1 MTTPRTAAAVALSA
15 AFLDGPWTTAAA
27 LAGRGAEALDVTPRR
42 LRATARAV
50 LDAYRTPPRDRPRE
64 LAAFVQALPSYERL
78 WRRGRPPQVRRHA
91 TPTVAMAPMRWQVP
105 PIDSMADLASWADL
119 SAAHLDW
126 YADVR
131 SLERS
136 VPAVLRHYDRTWSYN
151 RPGRVRL
158 LEQPRPRLKALQRRL
173 LHEVL
178 DQVPAHDA
186 AHGFVAGRSIRT
198 FAAPHAGRDVVI
210 HLDLSAFFATISAGR
225 VFGVFRSIG
234 YAEPVAHCLTGLS
247 TTVLPLADRRLAPP
261 ALRDDDVDPRRRLLE
276 HLARPHL
283 PQGSPTSPALANLV
297 AYRLD
302 TRLAGLARAADATY
316 TRYADDLALSLHG
329 PDAPRRARRLVDT
342 VRAVV
347 REEGFRV
354 NDAKT
359 RIATRDQ
366 RQLLC
371 GVVVNDHP
379 GVLRA
384 ERDALRALLHNCR
397 LHGPESQ
404 NRNGHNDFRAHLLGR
419 IAWVTWVDSAQG
431 ARLRAQFDHIAGW

>member
-1 MTTPRTAAAVALSA
+1 M
-15 AFLDGPWTTAAA
+15 
-27 LAGRGAEALDVTPRR
+27 
-42 LRATARAV
+42 
-50 LDAYRTPPRDRPRE
+50 
-64 LAAFVQALPSYERL
+64 
-78 WRRGRPPQVRRHA
+78 
-91 TPTVAMAPMRWQVP
+91 PTVAMAPMRWHVP
-105 PIDSMADLASWADL
+105 PIDSMADLATWADL

-131 SLERS
+131 SLERGA
-136 VPAVLRHYDRTWSYN
+136 PAAMRHYDRTWSYN
-151 RPGRVRL
+151 RRGRVRL

-173 LHEVL
+173 LHEIL

-186 AHGFVAGRSIRT
+186 AHGFVTGRSVRS
-198 FAAPHAGRDVVI
+198 FAAPHGGRDVVI
-210 HLDLSAFFATISAGR
+210 RLDLTAFFATISAGR

-234 YAEPVAHCLTGLS
+234 YAEPVAHCLTGIT
-247 TTVLPLADRRLAPP
+247 TTVLPLADRRLVPP
-261 ALRDDDVDPRRRLLE
+261 ALRDDDLDARRRLLE

-283 PQGSPTSPALANLV
+283 PQGSPTSPTLANLV

-329 PDAPRRARRLVDT
+329 LDAARRARRLVDT

-359 RIATRDQ
+359 RIATRGQ

-371 GVVVNDHP
+371 GIVVNDRP
-379 GVLRA
+379 GVLRP
-384 ERDALRALLHNCR
+384 ERDELRALLHNCQQ
-397 LHGPESQ
+397 HGPPSQ

-419 IAWVTWVDSAQG
+419 IAWMSSVNPVQG
-431 ARLRAQFDHIAGW
+431 ARLRLQFDQITGW